1 MAHIAVDIKQ
11 FILDNFLYGGNLN
24 DIADDASFMVDGIID
39 SLGVLE
45 LISFVEGTYDIE
57 VADEDVVPA
66 NFDSVRGLAAYI
78 DAKIGLVRM
87 VAA

>member
-78 DAKIGLVRM
+78 DGKIGLVRM